1 MRSLEIKKYIEDRH
15 YLFWYSP
22 VPKNESVSD
31 ELLVET
37 VLNYGN
43 LEDVRALFKVMN
55 IKNVSNIFF
64 DSINKSERHKGNY
77 HELTINYFTL
87 FFNKYAK

>member
-1 MRSLEIKKYIEDRH
+1 MRSPEIKKYIEDRH
-15 YLFWYSP
+15 YLFWHSP
-22 VPKNESVSD
+22 VPKSESVSD

-43 LEDVRALFKVMN
+43 LDDVRALFKVMN
-55 IKNVSNIFF
+55 MQIVAEIFF
-64 DSINKSERHKGNY
+64 NSINKSKRRKGNY

-87 FFNKYAK
+87 FFNKYAI